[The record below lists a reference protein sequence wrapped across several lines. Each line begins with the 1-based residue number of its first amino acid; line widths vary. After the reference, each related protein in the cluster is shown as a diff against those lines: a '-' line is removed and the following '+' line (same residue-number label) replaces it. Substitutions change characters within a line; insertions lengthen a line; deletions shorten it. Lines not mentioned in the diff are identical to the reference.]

1 MAGIGDTLFNLFQP
15 DPEQALGQW
24 SDAQQAQNR
33 GAIGL
38 DVNGNPLPPPSAPSA
53 GPQGAGGQGNGGDG
67 AAVAAQASS
76 TLQPQQEPNATK
88 TPVSLGHLLMNLQ
101 QRNEAS
107 EGLNSSL
114 GMGFAAFAQ
123 PRDREMV
130 SRMFNVNQPDPTKF
144 GATLM
149 NLQGQQQGQ
158 DRMNALGQ
166 MVRGPQGAAIAQR
179 LNISQDELVA
189 RYQADPQGVGNM
201 IQSFAAPTD
210 QMKNLEQINTYAPAI
225 AGTPGANA
233 NDLQSLKNQIT
244 AGVAGPEASQMIA
257 DQINYRQTH
266 NGQMPPWANNI
277 QAYRQSVADKAT
289 LSKNIDDASQD
300 VAKFSGTADTL
311 RSKISDLQNNA
322 GLKKILALPNTDPMK
337 QAAWN
342 AVNDTDPNWQKNAA
356 YAVFANDPQVMQ
368 AISELKEI
376 NGQEYTSAIS
386 SLLGHG
392 LRPSQTEVSAVR
404 EGFGQTKNLLN
415 FNSMKDYK
423 AQAIDPML
431 TRLDETEA
439 TAYGAA
445 NAFDAMP
452 QRLRPFVHK
461 TYLPGGKLNQEG
473 TGSESW
479 AGNVHKQLSPQQQ
492 TTLQKQIKNEPGNAF
507 WYRDQLRRQGYDVED

>member
-1 MAGIGDTLFNLFQP
+1 
-15 DPEQALGQW
+15 
-24 SDAQQAQNR
+24 
-33 GAIGL
+33 
-38 DVNGNPLPPPSAPSA
+38 
-53 GPQGAGGQGNGGDG
+53 
-67 AAVAAQASS
+67 
-76 TLQPQQEPNATK
+76 
-88 TPVSLGHLLMNLQ
+88 
-101 QRNEAS
+101 
-107 EGLNSSL
+107 
-114 GMGFAAFAQ
+114 
-123 PRDREMV
+123 
-130 SRMFNVNQPDPTKF
+130 
-144 GATLM
+144 
-149 NLQGQQQGQ
+149 
-158 DRMNALGQ
+158 
-166 MVRGPQGAAIAQR
+166 
-179 LNISQDELVA
+179 
-189 RYQADPQGVGNM
+189 M
-201 IQSFAAPTD
+201 IQQFAAPTE
-210 QMKNLEQINTYAPAI
+210 QMKNLEQINTYAPMVQKM
-225 AGTPGANA
+225 PGSNA
-233 NDLQSLKNQIT
+233 SDLESLRNQII

-266 NGQMPPWANNI
+266 GGQLPPWHDNI
-277 QAYRQSVADKAT
+277 QAYRQSVTDKAT

-431 TRLDETEA
+431 TRLDQTEA

-461 TYLPGGKLNQEG
+461 TYLPGGKLNQDG
-473 TGSESW
+473 SGSESW

-492 TTLQKQIKNEPGNAF
+492 TTLQNQIKNEPGNAF